1 MRSTLS
7 APSPSA
13 VIVCPASAS
22 SSEAGRAVVFGS
34 EALLI
39 LRLASATAALAIS
52 VSSPQ
57 TPAAAAPTACGT
69 VASEPIAD
77 DVVTGYSCLA
87 GHLPTTRTLVRA
99 PALGQPC
106 AASGAGDQE
115 RHCASDH
122 PKLTPRR
129 DRPFERSRRPAG
141 PCPCSRARFCRLP
154 GRSHSWRARAPREH
168 SARRA
173 GWSHLLTAVRRWST

>member
-39 LRLASATAALAIS
+39 LRLASATAAFAIS

-69 VASEPIAD
+69 VASEPTAD

-99 PALGQPC
+99 LALDKHAQR
-106 AASGAGDQE
+106 AE
-115 RHCASDH
+115 RAIKNGIARAIDH

-129 DRPFERSRRPAG
+129 DRPF
-141 PCPCSRARFCRLP
+141 
-154 GRSHSWRARAPREH
+154 
-168 SARRA
+168 
-173 GWSHLLTAVRRWST
+173 